1 MNSLYSESLRRDV
14 AFDCILPESEEPY
27 LSSYM
32 LQYLYEH
39 NILENYTLQNGH
51 FHTLYGCV
59 KKSVFGIPQFSHAK
73 IVAKSANQ
81 LHLYYFTDQIVHR
94 VIYIKME
101 VLE

>member
-1 MNSLYSESLRRDV
+1 MNSFSREPLGEDI
-14 AFDCILPESEEPY
+14 AFDYNLPESEEAY

-39 NILENYTLQNGH
+39 NVLEHYTLQKGH
-51 FHTLYGCV
+51 FHTLYGSV

-81 LHLYYFTDQIVHR
+81 LHIYYFTDRIVHR
-94 VIYIKME
+94 IIHIKME